1 MRTRVAAEPTSLLEL
16 QPSVEWDRAQHSL
29 MEADE
34 PFYIQRATGVRG
46 DVKVA
51 DDLYCGALTNPD
63 GDIFCS
69 GDLCAARI
77 HPRHSPGRLEVLRA
91 PIPTSSR
98 GRRCNDGH
106 VIADRL
112 EASLCQADSVDVD
125 ALVTGPNTLTV
136 DSLRVSGALSG
147 VSNTSCDEVEVGG
160 TRQWAGVFLQTFDDV
175 ADATSWHGGLSKVP
189 CCCHHGSPPWP
200 AGAGSPGPWP
210 RCALGRG
217 RTFAQGPMGG
227 RGAILR
233 LGRRRRFCQ
242 GNGQPI
248 TSQTTIKPLSNAQAR
263 WPCLRVRRRR
273 RAGRRLRRRRRQH
286 QRQRRWRR
294 RRGQP
299 RGGGAA
305 TAHGAAATRELPV
318 RGRVARR
325 AAALQPLANPCKP
338 ARPFPALPRPVQS

>member
-1 MRTRVAAEPTSLLEL
+1 MLPTAALCASALSSRLLDVGEPTSLLEL

-69 GDLCAARI
+69 GDL
-77 HPRHSPGRLEVLRA
+77 
-91 PIPTSSR
+91 
-98 GRRCNDGH
+98 CNDGH

-175 ADATSWHGGLSKVP
+175 ADATSWHGGRASECDGDGVL
-189 CCCHHGSPPWP
+189 
-200 AGAGSPGPWP
+200 AGGCG
-210 RCALGRG
+210 
-217 RTFAQGPMGG
+217 
-227 RGAILR
+227 
-233 LGRRRRFCQ
+233 
-242 GNGQPI
+242 
-248 TSQTTIKPLSNAQAR
+248 
-263 WPCLRVRRRR
+263 
-273 RAGRRLRRRRRQH
+273 
-286 QRQRRWRR
+286 
-294 RRGQP
+294 
-299 RGGGAA
+299 GGGASTSGSGGGGGAEASRVVEGLPPHTGLQLRASFLFVDAWRGEHAYAKVDGAHVWLDHYDARAGSGGVDVCGGPTPERRMRIPVTA
-305 TAHGAAATRELPV
+305 TVPHNASSVNISFGST
-318 RGRVARR
+318 
-325 AAALQPLANPCKP
+325 LQPAAGGAGCDASWAVDNVEVHT
-338 ARPFPALPRPVQS
+338 R